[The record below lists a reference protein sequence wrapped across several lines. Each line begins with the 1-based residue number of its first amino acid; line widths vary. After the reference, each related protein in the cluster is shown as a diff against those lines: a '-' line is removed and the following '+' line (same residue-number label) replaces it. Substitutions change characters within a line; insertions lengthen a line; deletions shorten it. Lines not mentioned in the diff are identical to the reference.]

1 MTANTCSCNRI
12 RRRTSTDS
20 QNKEENPLPAE
31 GSHFAPQNKEENP
44 LLAEGSH
51 FAPQNKEDGNIGGRY
66 FPVDLQ

>member
-1 MTANTCSCNRI
+1 MTANACSCNRI

-31 GSHFAPQNKEENP
+31 GSHFAPQNKE
-44 LLAEGSH
+44 
-51 FAPQNKEDGNIGGRY
+51 DGNIGGRY